1 MMNIMIIETET
12 KGNVGFKGGVNMFI
26 IKHIH

>member
-1 MMNIMIIETET
+1 MNIMIIEIEA
-12 KGNVGFKGGVNMFI
+12 KSNVGFKAGVNMFI